1 MTSFLMRLKITGTDF
16 QKISVITIIAAN
28 LIPIYGALFLGW
40 QVFPVMILFW
50 IENVIIG
57 VFNVFKMFFASPA
70 NVGQWVAK
78 LFMIP
83 FFCFHYGLFTLVH
96 GLFIFVLFGGFMEGV
111 FWPTKVDDVFGIIAN
126 QQIGWAI
133 LALILSH
140 TLSFVTNY
148 IGKGEYKKS
157 TVSELM
163 SQPYGRVVI
172 LHITI
177 IFSGFL
183 VMELGSPVIGLVLLI
198 ILKTFVDIKAH
209 LKQHK
214 TVSVPKKEIEAGVIS
229 GS

>member
-1 MTSFLMRLKITGTDF
+1 MASFLTRLKIDPADF
-16 QKISVITIIAAN
+16 KKISVIAIILTN
-28 LIPIYGALFLGW
+28 LIPIYGVLFMGW
-40 QVFPVMILFW
+40 QVFPVMLLFW

-57 VFNVFKMFFASPA
+57 VSNVFKMFFASPA

-78 LFMIP
+78 FFMIP

-111 FWPTKVDDVFGIIAN
+111 FWLTKVDDVFGIIAN

-183 VMELGSPVIGLVLLI
+183 VMELGSPVVGLVLLI

-209 LKQHK
+209 LKQHGN
-214 TVSVPKKEIEAGVIS
+214 VDAPKKEIEMGVIS
-229 GS
+229 GN

>member
-1 MTSFLMRLKITGTDF
+1 MGTFLTGLKINGTDF
-16 QKISVITIIAAN
+16 KKISVTAIIITN
-28 LIPIYGALFLGW
+28 LVPIYGVLFLGW
-40 QVFPVMILFW
+40 QIFPVMLLFW

-57 VFNVFKMFFASPA
+57 ISNVVKMLFASPA

-78 LFMIP
+78 IFMIP
-83 FFCFHYGLFTLVH
+83 FFCFHYGLFTLAH
-96 GLFIFVLFGGFMEGV
+96 GLFVFVLFGGILEGV
-111 FWPTKVDDVFGIIAN
+111 FWPSNFNDILGIIAN

-133 LALILSH
+133 LAIILSH

-172 LHITI
+172 LHVTI
-177 IFSGFL
+177 IIGGFM
-183 VMELGSPVIGLVLLI
+183 VMELGSPVMVLVILI
-198 ILKTFVDIKAH
+198 VLKTFIDIKTH

-214 TVSVPKKEIEAGVIS
+214 TVSVPEKEIEMGVIS